1 MSEIEAAVAAAA
13 KAERDACAKMAD
25 AWSDRFG
32 VLLDAGGND
41 VIDEQAA
48 RQLRRYFAGFATEL
62 RAEMH
67 LPDAAI
73 AEVGADG

>member
-1 MSEIEAAVAAAA
+1 MSEIEAAV
-13 KAERDACAKMAD
+13 KAEREACAKLAE
-25 AWSDRFG
+25 AWSTRFEA
-32 VLLDAGGND
+32 LAEAGGND
-41 VIDEQAA
+41 VIDERAA

-67 LPDAAI
+67 LPDAPA